1 MLGMLKTL
9 LSLHPSILW
18 ESWLGCI
25 LNDHL
30 KTQKQI
36 KDLTKADLKNA
47 VPGPPGGIGANTYW
61 GEKQITN

>member
-47 VPGPPGGIGANTYW
+47 ATMPPGGIVANTY
-61 GEKQITN
+61 